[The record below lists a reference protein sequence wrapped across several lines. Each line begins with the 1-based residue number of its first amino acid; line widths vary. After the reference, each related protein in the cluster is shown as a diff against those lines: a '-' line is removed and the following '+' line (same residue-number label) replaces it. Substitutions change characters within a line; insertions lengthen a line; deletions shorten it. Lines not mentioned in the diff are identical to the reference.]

1 MRVSADA
8 SLEGIMTWRVDM
20 KKALFI
26 LNPHSGKGQIRNHL
40 LEIVDILVKDGYEV
54 TVYPT
59 QEQGDASRAMR
70 ERKKSYELI
79 VCSGGDGTLDEIVT
93 GMMQSGFKTTIGYI
107 PAGST
112 NDFANSL
119 RIPSTMKKAAETVV
133 NGTVFSCDVGRFND
147 DVFVY
152 IEAFGLFTEVSYG
165 TRQEMKNM
173 LGHMAYLLEGV
184 KHLQN
189 IKSYHLKVTSVSENG
204 ETTVIEDNF
213 VYGMV
218 TNSYSVGGFKSI
230 AGNVFKGKIALD
242 DGLFEVTLIRT
253 PKNPMELNSI
263 LAALAIQN
271 IDTQYMYSFKSGRLV
286 IESEEEIAWTL
297 DGEFGGTHTEVT
309 LTNEKRAMD
318 IMVKE

>member
-1 MRVSADA
+1 
-8 SLEGIMTWRVDM
+8 M

-26 LNPHSGKGQIRNHL
+26 LNPHSGKGLIRNHL
-40 LEIVDILVKDGYEV
+40 LEIVDILVKGGYEV

-59 QEQGDASRAMR
+59 QGRGDASRAMR
-70 ERKKSYELI
+70 ARRKSYELI

-119 RIPSTMKKAAETVV
+119 KIPTAMKKAAEAAV
-133 NGTVFSCDVGRFND
+133 NGAVFSCDVGRFNED
-147 DVFVY
+147 IFVY
-152 IEAFGLFTEVSYG
+152 IAAFGLFTEVSYG

-173 LGHMAYLLEGV
+173 LGHLAYLLEGV
-184 KHLQN
+184 RHLQN
-189 IKSYHLKVTSVSENG
+189 IKSYRLKVTSVSENG
-204 ETTVIEDNF
+204 ETMVIEDNF
-213 VYGMV
+213 IYGMI
-218 TNSYSVGGFKSI
+218 TNTYSVGGFKSI
-230 AGNVFKGKIALD
+230 AGNVFKGSIALD
-242 DGLFEVTLIRT
+242 DGLFEVTLIRM

-271 IDTQYMYSFKSGRLV
+271 IDTQYMYSFKTGRLT

-297 DGEFGGTHTEVT
+297 DGEFGGAHRRVT
-309 LTNEKRAMD
+309 VTNEKQAMD

>member
-1 MRVSADA
+1 
-8 SLEGIMTWRVDM
+8 M

-26 LNPHSGKGQIRNHL
+26 LNPHSGKGLIKNHL

-59 QEQGDASRAMR
+59 QGRKDASRVMR
-70 ERKKSYELI
+70 ERQKSYELV

-93 GMMQSGFKTTIGYI
+93 GMIQSGFKTTIGYI

-119 RIPSTMKKAAETVV
+119 KIPSTMKKAAELLV
-133 NGTVFSCDVGRFND
+133 NGTVFACDIGRFND

-152 IEAFGLFTEVSYG
+152 IAAFGLFTEVSYG
-165 TRQEMKNM
+165 TPQEMKNM
-173 LGHMAYLLEGV
+173 LGHMAYILEGV

-189 IKSYHLKVTSVSENG
+189 IKSCHLKVTSVSENG
-204 ETTVIEDNF
+204 EETVIEDDF
-213 VYGMV
+213 IYGMV
-218 TNSYSVGGFKSI
+218 TNAYSVGGFKSI
-230 AGNVFKGKIALD
+230 AGNVFKGRIALD
-242 DGLFEVTLIRT
+242 DGLFEVTLIKM
-253 PKNPMELNSI
+253 PKNPIELNSI

-271 IDTQYMYSFKSGRLV
+271 IDTEYMYSFKSGKLLV
-286 IESEEEIAWTL
+286 ESEEEIAWTL
-297 DGEFGGTHTEVT
+297 DGEFGGAHRKVT
-309 LTNEKRAMD
+309 LTNEKQAMD

>member
-1 MRVSADA
+1 MS
-8 SLEGIMTWRVDM
+8 
-20 KKALFI
+20 KALFI
-26 LNPHSGKGQIRNHL
+26 LNPHSGKGLIKNHL
-40 LEIVDILVKDGYEV
+40 LEIVDILVKAGYEV

-59 QEQGDASRAMR
+59 QERGDACRAMR
-70 ERKKSYELI
+70 ERKKSYELV

-119 RIPSTMKKAAETVV
+119 KIPSTMKKAAEVAV
-133 NGTVFSCDVGRFND
+133 NGTVFSCDVGRFNE

-152 IEAFGLFTEVSYG
+152 IAAFGLFTEVSYG
-165 TRQEMKNM
+165 TPQEMKNM
-173 LGHMAYLLEGV
+173 LGHMAYILEGV

-189 IKSYHLKVTSVSENG
+189 VKSHHLKVTSISENG

-213 VYGMV
+213 IYGMV

-230 AGNVFKGKIALD
+230 AGNVFKGRIALN
-242 DGLFEVTLIRT
+242 DGLFEVTLIKM

-263 LAALAIQN
+263 LAALTIQN
-271 IDTQYMYSFKSGRLV
+271 IDTAYMYSFKSGKVV
-286 IESEEEIAWTL
+286 IESEDEVAWTL
-297 DGEFGGTHTEVT
+297 DGEFGGAHKVVT
-309 LTNEKRAMD
+309 LTNVKQAMD
-318 IMVKE
+318 IVVKE

>member
-1 MRVSADA
+1 
-8 SLEGIMTWRVDM
+8 M

-152 IEAFGLFTEVSYG
+152 IAAFGLFTEVSYG

-253 PKNPMELNSI
+253 PRNPMELNSI

-297 DGEFGGTHTEVT
+297 DGEFGGTHTQVT

>member
-1 MRVSADA
+1 
-8 SLEGIMTWRVDM
+8 M

-26 LNPHSGKGQIRNHL
+26 FNPHSGKALIRNHL
-40 LEIVDILVKDGYEV
+40 MEIVDILVKDGYEL
-54 TVYPT
+54 TVYST
-59 QEQGDASRAMR
+59 QGRGDACRAVR
-70 ERKKSYELI
+70 ERRKSYELI

-93 GMMQSGFKTTIGYI
+93 GMMQSGFRTTIGYI

-152 IEAFGLFTEVSYG
+152 IAAFGLFTEVSYG

-253 PKNPMELNSI
+253 PRNPMELNSI

>member
-1 MRVSADA
+1 
-8 SLEGIMTWRVDM
+8 M

-26 LNPHSGKGQIRNHL
+26 FNPHSGKGQIKNHL
-40 LEIVDILVKDGYEV
+40 LEIVDILVKNGYEV

-59 QEQGDASRAMR
+59 QGRGDASRAMR
-70 ERKKSYELI
+70 ERKKSYELV

-93 GMMQSGFKTTIGYI
+93 GMMQSGFRTTIGYI

-119 RIPSTMKKAAETVV
+119 KIPSTMKKAAELVV
-133 NGTVFSCDVGRFND
+133 GGTVFSCDVGRFNED
-147 DVFVY
+147 IFVY
-152 IEAFGLFTEVSYG
+152 IAAFGLFTEVSYG
-165 TRQEMKNM
+165 TPQEMKNM
-173 LGHMAYLLEGV
+173 LGHMAYILEGV

-189 IKSYHLKVTSVSENG
+189 VKAYHLKVTSVSEDG
-204 ETTVIEDNF
+204 GAKVIEDDF
-213 VYGMV
+213 IFGMV
-218 TNSYSVGGFKSI
+218 TNSCSVGGFKSI

-242 DGLFEVTLIRT
+242 DGLFEVTLIKM

-271 IDTQYMYSFKSGRLV
+271 IDTQYMYSFKSGSLT
-286 IESEEEIAWTL
+286 IESGEEVAWTL
-297 DGEFGGTHTEVT
+297 DGEFGGAHRKVT
-309 LTNEKRAMD
+309 LTNEKQAMD

>member
-1 MRVSADA
+1 
-8 SLEGIMTWRVDM
+8 M

-26 LNPHSGKGQIRNHL
+26 LNPHSGKGQIKNHL

-59 QEQGDASRAMR
+59 QGRGDASRAMR
-70 ERKKSYELI
+70 ERKKGYELI

-93 GMMQSGFKTTIGYI
+93 GMMQSGFRTTIGYI

-119 RIPSTMKKAAETVV
+119 NIPSTMKKAAEVVV
-133 NGTVFSCDVGRFND
+133 NGTVFPCDVGRFNE

-152 IEAFGLFTEVSYG
+152 IAAFGLFTEVSYG
-165 TRQEMKNM
+165 TPQEMKNM
-173 LGHMAYLLEGV
+173 LGHMAYILEGV

-189 IKSYHLKVTSVSENG
+189 IKSCRLKVTSVSENG
-204 ETTVIEDNF
+204 ETMVIEDNF
-213 VYGMV
+213 IFGMV

-242 DGLFEVTLIRT
+242 DGLFEVTLIKM

-271 IDTQYMYSFKSGRLV
+271 IDTAYMYCFKSGRLT
-286 IESEEEIAWTL
+286 IESAEEVAWTL
-297 DGEFGGTHTEVT
+297 DGEFGGAHRTVT
-309 LTNEKRAMD
+309 LTNEKQAMD
-318 IMVKE
+318 IIIKE

>member
-152 IEAFGLFTEVSYG
+152 IAAFGLFTEVSYG

-253 PKNPMELNSI
+253 PKNPMKLNSI

>member
-1 MRVSADA
+1 
-8 SLEGIMTWRVDM
+8 M

-152 IEAFGLFTEVSYG
+152 IAAFGLFTEVSYG

-253 PKNPMELNSI
+253 PRNPMELNSI

>member
-1 MRVSADA
+1 
-8 SLEGIMTWRVDM
+8 M

-26 LNPHSGKGQIRNHL
+26 LNPHSGKGLIRNHL

-59 QEQGDASRAMR
+59 QERGDACRAMR
-70 ERKKSYELI
+70 ERKKSYELV

-119 RIPSTMKKAAETVV
+119 KIPSTMKKAAEVV
-133 NGTVFSCDVGRFND
+133 VSGAVFSCDVGRFNE

-152 IEAFGLFTEVSYG
+152 IAAFGLFTEVSYG
-165 TRQEMKNM
+165 TPQEMKNM
-173 LGHMAYLLEGV
+173 LGHMAYILEGV

-189 IKSYHLKVTSVSENG
+189 IKSYRLKVTSVSENG
-204 ETTVIEDNF
+204 ETMVIEDNF
-213 VYGMV
+213 IYGMV

-230 AGNVFKGKIALD
+230 AGNVFKGKIALN
-242 DGLFEVTLIRT
+242 DGLFEVTLIKM

-263 LAALAIQN
+263 LAALTIRN
-271 IDTQYMYSFKSGRLV
+271 IDTAYMYSFKSGRLL
-286 IESEEEIAWTL
+286 IESEDEVAWTL
-297 DGEFGGTHTEVT
+297 DGEFGGSHRKVA
-309 LTNEKRAMD
+309 LTNEKQAMD
-318 IMVKE
+318 IVVRNC

>member
-1 MRVSADA
+1 
-8 SLEGIMTWRVDM
+8 M

-26 LNPHSGKGQIRNHL
+26 INPHSGKGLIKNHL
-40 LEIVDILVKDGYEV
+40 LGIVDILVKNGCEV

-59 QEQGDASRAMR
+59 QGRGDASRAMR
-70 ERKKSYELI
+70 ERDRSYELV

-119 RIPSTMKKAAETVV
+119 RLSSSMSTAAEAVV
-133 NGTVFSCDVGRFND
+133 SGTVFPCDVGRFNED
-147 DVFVY
+147 IFVY
-152 IEAFGLFTEVSYG
+152 IAAFGLFTEVSYG

-173 LGHMAYLLEGV
+173 LGHMAYILEGV

-189 IKSYHLKVTSVSENG
+189 IKSYHMKVTNVSETG
-204 ETTVIEDNF
+204 ETTVIEDEF
-213 VYGMV
+213 IYGMI

-230 AGNVFKGKIALD
+230 AGNVFKGKIALN
-242 DGLFEVTLIRT
+242 DGLFEVTLIKM

-271 IDTQYMYSFKSGRLV
+271 IDTEYMYSFKSSRLL
-286 IESEEEIAWTL
+286 IESKEEVAWTL
-297 DGEFGGTHTEVT
+297 DGEFGGEH
-309 LTNEKRAMD
+309 LKAMISNEQQALQIRIPQEYPA
-318 IMVKE
+318 

>member
-152 IEAFGLFTEVSYG
+152 IAAFGLFTEVSYG

-189 IKSYHLKVTSVSENG
+189 IKSHHIKVTSVSENG
-204 ETTVIEDNF
+204 ETRVIEDDF
-213 VYGMV
+213 IYGMV

-230 AGNVFKGKIALD
+230 AGNVFKGRIALN
-242 DGLFEVTLIRT
+242 DGLFEVTLIKM

-271 IDTQYMYSFKSGRLV
+271 IDTEYMYSFKSGRLV
-286 IESEEEIAWTL
+286 IESEDEIAWTL
-297 DGEFGGTHTEVT
+297 DGEYGGAHRKVT
-309 LTNEKRAMD
+309 LVNEKQAMD

>member
-1 MRVSADA
+1 
-8 SLEGIMTWRVDM
+8 M
-20 KKALFI
+20 KKALFVI
-26 LNPHSGKGQIRNHL
+26 NPHSGKGLIRNHL

-152 IEAFGLFTEVSYG
+152 IAAFGLFTEVSYG

>member
-1 MRVSADA
+1 
-8 SLEGIMTWRVDM
+8 M
-20 KKALFI
+20 KKALFVV
-26 LNPHSGKGQIRNHL
+26 NPHSGKGLIRNHL
-40 LEIVDILVKDGYEV
+40 LEIVDILVKNGYEV

-59 QEQGDASRAMR
+59 QGRGDACRAMR
-70 ERKKSYELI
+70 ERRKSYELI

-119 RIPSTMKKAAETVV
+119 NIPSTMKKAAEVV
-133 NGTVFSCDVGRFND
+133 VSGKVFSCDVGRFNE

-152 IEAFGLFTEVSYG
+152 IAAFGLFTEVSYG
-165 TRQEMKNM
+165 TPQEMKNM
-173 LGHMAYLLEGV
+173 LGHMAYILEGV

-204 ETTVIEDNF
+204 ETMVIEDNF
-213 VYGMV
+213 IYGMV

-242 DGLFEVTLIRT
+242 DGLFEVTLIKM

-263 LAALAIQN
+263 LAALTIRN
-271 IDTQYMYSFKSGRLV
+271 IDTAYMYSFKSGSLV
-286 IESEEEIAWTL
+286 IESGEEVAWTL
-297 DGEFGGTHTEVT
+297 DGEFGGAHKTVT
-309 LTNEKRAMD
+309 LTNEKQAMD
-318 IMVKE
+318 IVIRE

>member
-1 MRVSADA
+1 
-8 SLEGIMTWRVDM
+8 M

-119 RIPSTMKKAAETVV
+119 RIPSTVKKAAETVV

-152 IEAFGLFTEVSYG
+152 IAAFGLFTEVSYG

>member
-8 SLEGIMTWRVDM
+8 SLEGITTWRVDM

-152 IEAFGLFTEVSYG
+152 IAAFGLFTEVSYG

-297 DGEFGGTHTEVT
+297 DGEFGGTHTQVT

>member
-1 MRVSADA
+1 MERPKKKLYFIYNPHAGKEHIKGKLYGILEVMADA
-8 SLEGIMTWRVDM
+8 
-20 KKALFI
+20 
-26 LNPHSGKGQIRNHL
+26 
-40 LEIVDILVKDGYEV
+40 GYEL

-59 QEQGDASRAMR
+59 RGAQDAMEQMEQLPED
-70 ERKKSYELI
+70 YDLV

-119 RIPSTMKKAAETVV
+119 RLSSSMSTAAEAVV
-133 NGTVFSCDVGRFND
+133 SGTVFPCDVGRFNED
-147 DVFVY
+147 IFVY
-152 IEAFGLFTEVSYG
+152 IAAFGLFTEVSYG

-173 LGHMAYLLEGV
+173 LGHMAYILEGV

-189 IKSYHLKVTSVSENG
+189 IKSYHMKVTNVSETG
-204 ETTVIEDNF
+204 ETTVIEDEF
-213 VYGMV
+213 IYGMI

-230 AGNVFKGKIALD
+230 AGNVFKGKIALN
-242 DGLFEVTLIRT
+242 DGLFEVTLIKM

-271 IDTQYMYSFKSGRLV
+271 IDTEYMYSFKSSRLL
-286 IESEEEIAWTL
+286 IESKEEVAWTL
-297 DGEFGGTHTEVT
+297 DGEFGGKHKEVT
-309 LTNEKRAMD
+309 LINEKQAMD

>member
-1 MRVSADA
+1 MR
-8 SLEGIMTWRVDM
+8 
-20 KKALFI
+20 KALFI
-26 LNPHSGKGQIRNHL
+26 LNPHSGKGLIKNHL

-59 QEQGDASRAMR
+59 QGRGDASRIMC
-70 ERKKSYELI
+70 ERKKSYELV

-119 RIPSTMKKAAETVV
+119 KIPSTMKKAAEVV
-133 NGTVFSCDVGRFND
+133 VGGTVFSCDVGRFNE

-152 IEAFGLFTEVSYG
+152 IAAFGLFTEVSYG
-165 TRQEMKNM
+165 TPQEMKNM
-173 LGHMAYLLEGV
+173 LGHMAYILEGV

-204 ETTVIEDNF
+204 ETKVIEDDF
-213 VYGMV
+213 IYGMV

-230 AGNVFKGKIALD
+230 AGNVFKGRIALN
-242 DGLFEVTLIRT
+242 DGLFEVTLIKM

-271 IDTQYMYSFKSGRLV
+271 IDTEYMYSFKSGKLV
-286 IESEEEIAWTL
+286 IESENEIAWTL
-297 DGEFGGTHTEVT
+297 DGEFGGAHKKVT
-309 LTNEKRAMD
+309 LINEKQAMD

>member
-1 MRVSADA
+1 
-8 SLEGIMTWRVDM
+8 M

-26 LNPHSGKGQIRNHL
+26 LNPHSGKGLIKNHL
-40 LEIVDILVKDGYEV
+40 LEIVDILVKGGYEV

-59 QEQGDASRAMR
+59 QGRKDASRVMC
-70 ERKKSYELI
+70 ERKKSYELV

-93 GMMQSGFKTTIGYI
+93 GMIQSGFKTTIGYV

-119 RIPSTMKKAAETVV
+119 GIPSTMKKAAELLV

-152 IEAFGLFTEVSYG
+152 IAAFGLFTEVSYG
-165 TRQEMKNM
+165 TPQEMKNV
-173 LGHMAYLLEGV
+173 LGHMAYILEGV

-189 IKSYHLKVTSVSENG
+189 IKSYHLRVTSVSENG
-204 ETTVIEDNF
+204 EEKVIEDDF
-213 VYGMV
+213 IYGMV

-230 AGNVFKGKIALD
+230 AGNVFKGRIALD
-242 DGLFEVTLIRT
+242 DGLFEVTLIKM

-271 IDTQYMYSFKSGRLV
+271 IDTAYMYSFKSGRLI
-286 IESEEEIAWTL
+286 IESEDPVAWTL
-297 DGEFGGTHTEVT
+297 DGEFGGAHKQV
-309 LTNEKRAMD
+309 LLINEKQAID
-318 IMVKE
+318 IMVR

>member
-1 MRVSADA
+1 
-8 SLEGIMTWRVDM
+8 M

-26 LNPHSGKGQIRNHL
+26 INPHSGKGLIRNHV
-40 LEIVDILVKDGYEV
+40 LEIVDVLVKDGYEV

-59 QEQGDASRAMR
+59 QGKEDASRAMR
-70 ERKKSYELI
+70 ERKKSYDLV

-93 GMMQSGFKTTIGYI
+93 GMIQSGFKTTIGYI

-119 RIPSTMKKAAETVV
+119 KIPSTMKKAAEVV
-133 NGTVFSCDVGRFND
+133 VDGTVFSCDVGRFND

-152 IEAFGLFTEVSYG
+152 IAAFGLFTEVSYG

-173 LGHMAYLLEGV
+173 LGHIAYILEGV

-189 IKSYHLKVTSVSENG
+189 IKSYYLKVTCVSENG
-204 ETTVIEDNF
+204 EERVIEDDF
-213 VYGMV
+213 IYGMV

-230 AGNVFKGKIALD
+230 AGNVFKGRIALN
-242 DGLFEVTLIRT
+242 DGLFEVTLIKM

-271 IDTQYMYSFKSGRLV
+271 IDTEYMYSFKAGSLT

-297 DGEFGGTHTEVT
+297 DGEFGGAHKKVT
-309 LTNEKRAMD
+309 LINEKQAMD
-318 IMVKE
+318 IMVRE